1 MEERKLKIIFNKSG
15 NGYVSGKLS
24 IPISWLNDMK
34 LTPEDREVE
43 VIYDKETKSFITKK
57 INKQNK

>member
-15 NGYVSGKLS
+15 DGYMSGKLS
-24 IPISWLNDMK
+24 VPMTWLKDMG

-43 VIYDKETKSFITKK
+43 VIYNEKTKSFITKK
-57 INKQNK
+57 LNKNQ

>member
-1 MEERKLKIIFNKSG
+1 MEVRNLKIIFNKSG
-15 NGYVSGKLS
+15 DGYLSGKLS
-24 IPISWLNDMK
+24 VPMTWLKDMD

-57 INKQNK
+57 LK